1 MSTTPV
7 RPPRWLEAALLRLE
21 GSDELDRFGEPLQAL
36 AARLGKGPRGDVL
49 RGSWLGHAV
58 HPLLTDFP
66 LGCWAS
72 AGLLDLLGGRSSR
85 RAAQRLVGLGLLF
98 VPATAASGL
107 VDWSTVELPT
117 ARRVGV
123 VHALGNTVV
132 AVLYLASWRA
142 RRRHR
147 HLRGVA
153 FGMAGGMLAWG
164 TGYLGGHL
172 SLARGV
178 GTGPRGLSLLGSTSR
193 QAGHAGVEPRPRPT
207 DHAPCEDD
215 VDVEMLGIAGAADLL
230 GVPVEQ
236 VQAMV
241 GGGLLAPVAGE
252 GPDGSFRRAEVLALR
267 MQGG

>member
-7 RPPRWLEAALLRLE
+7 RPPRWLEGALLRCE
-21 GSDELDRFGEPLQAL
+21 RSGELDRLGGPFQTL
-36 AARLGKGPRGDVL
+36 AARLGEGQRGDVL
-49 RGSWLGHAV
+49 RGTWLGHAL

-98 VPATAASGL
+98 VPTTAASGL
-107 VDWSTVELPT
+107 VDWSTIEQPT

-132 AVLYLASWRA
+132 AALYLASWRA

-153 FGMAGGMLAWG
+153 FGMMGGILAWG

-172 SLARGV
+172 SFARGV
-178 GTGPRGLSLLGSTSR
+178 GTGPRGLSPPASTSR
-193 QAGHAGVEPRPRPT
+193 QAGHAGVEPRPRPAN
-207 DHAPCEDD
+207 DAPCEVDD
-215 VDVEMLGIAGAADLL
+215 DAEMLGIAGAADLL
-230 GVPVEQ
+230 DVPVEQ

-241 GGGLLAPVAGE
+241 GGGLLVPVPGE

>member
-7 RPPRWLEAALLRLE
+7 RPPRWLEGALVRIE
-21 GSDELDRFGEPLQAL
+21 GSDELDRLGGSLRTV
-36 AARLGKGPRGDVL
+36 AARVAQGPRGDVL
-49 RGSWLGHAV
+49 RGTWLGHAL

-98 VPATAASGL
+98 VPATAASG
-107 VDWSTVELPT
+107 VADWSILEEPP

-123 VHALGNTVV
+123 LHALGNT
-132 AVLYLASWRA
+132 AVTLLYLASWRA
-142 RRRHR
+142 RRHHR
-147 HLRGVA
+147 QLRGVA
-153 FGMAGGMLAWG
+153 FAMAGGLLAWG

-178 GTGPRGLSLLGSTSR
+178 GTGPRGLTLPTSTCP
-193 QAGHAGVEPRPRPT
+193 HAEDADV
-207 DHAPCEDD
+207 APCPPPADDRSHEVD
-215 VDVEMLGIAGAADLL
+215 VDAETIGIADTADIL
-230 GVPVEQ
+230 GVPLHH

-241 GGGLLAPVAGE
+241 DGELLMPVTGE
-252 GPDGSFRRAEVLALR
+252 GPHGRFRRAEILALR
-267 MQGG
+267 LQGG